1 MDSLSPSER
10 ARDADYRTASA
21 GYFTAMG
28 IPLLQG
34 RLFQEGDGPDS
45 PHVALVS
52 QSLVKRYWPNED
64 PMGKQIEY
72 GNMDGDLRLLTVVGV
87 VGDVRDNG
95 LDRDPRPTVYTNYFQ
110 RPASAAEFS
119 IVVSG
124 SGDAA
129 SLTTAMRREA
139 RALNPE
145 MPTKFETI
153 REIISSSFNDRRF
166 SMVMLG
172 VFAGSALILAMV
184 GLYGVLA
191 YITSQRTHEIGIRM
205 ALGAQRFNMLS
216 MIFRQSFALVLAG
229 VAVGILASAGLTR
242 LLSTMLY
249 GVGATDILTYAGVVG
264 LLVAAAALASYIPA
278 RRAMKVD
285 PMVALRY
292 E

>member
-1 MDSLSPSER
+1 MDALSPNER
-10 ARDADYRTASA
+10 ARDADYRVASA

-28 IPLLQG
+28 IPLIRG

-45 PHVALVS
+45 PHVAVVS
-52 QSLVKRYWPNED
+52 QSLTKRFWPNED
-64 PMGKQIEY
+64 PIGKQIEY
-72 GNMDGDLRLLTVVGV
+72 GNMDGDLRLLTVIGI

-95 LDRDPRPTVYTNYFQ
+95 LDRDPRPTVYTDYFQ
-110 RPASAAEFS
+110 RPAATAEFS
-119 IVVSG
+119 IVVRAQ
-124 SGDAA
+124 GDAA
-129 SLTTAMRREA
+129 VLTSAMRREA

-153 REIISSSFNDRRF
+153 EEIVSASFDNRRF

-172 VFAGSALILAMV
+172 IFAGSALILAMV
-184 GLYGVLA
+184 GLYGVMA

-205 ALGAQRFNMLS
+205 ALGAQRVDMLQ

-229 VAVGILASAGLTR
+229 VAVGVFTSLGFTR
-242 LLSTMLY
+242 LLGSMLY
-249 GVGATDILTYAGVVG
+249 GIRATDVVTYASVVG
-264 LLVAAAALASYIPA
+264 LLVVAAALASYIPA

-285 PMVALRY
+285 PMVALRH